1 MRPHLGPP
9 RELLVRPLE
18 SDHRRAVVRLASA
31 TAIIAGISLAAIA
44 LFASHARLGWRLVC
58 LIGGV
63 ASAAP
68 AVWSFRRPSK
78 RNLLGMVV
86 LTWTIAAA
94 ALAMWT

>member
-1 MRPHLGPP
+1 VRPHLGPP

-31 TAIIAGISLAAIA
+31 TAIIAGSSLAAIA
-44 LFASHARLGWRLVC
+44 LFASHARPGWRLVC

-63 ASAAP
+63 ASAA
-68 AVWSFRRPSK
+68 AAWRFRRPSK
-78 RNLLGMVV
+78 RNLLAMVV